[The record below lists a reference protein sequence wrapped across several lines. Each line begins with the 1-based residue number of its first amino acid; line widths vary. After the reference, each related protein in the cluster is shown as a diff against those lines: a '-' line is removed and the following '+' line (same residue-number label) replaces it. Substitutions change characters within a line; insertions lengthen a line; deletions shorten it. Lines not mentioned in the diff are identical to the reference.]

1 MLLTLKIIAPS
12 CPLLRRSQRPAP
24 PVNLSHVHSLMKMF
38 YWFVIS
44 FVSHLVPSCI
54 CRPVDLF
61 ETLGGSS
68 SKERPTNESISGTE
82 GFDLQTLDWRKANEI
97 GIYNHSMSKHGP
109 SPTCGKL
116 LGHCK
121 DKVASFRQNMGVR
134 ICIFKLGV
142 TTNPISR
149 FELYKEKG
157 YSKMWL
163 LATCSSVDL
172 LHMLEAALIS
182 EHYQHVGCKNSKGS
196 GGEGALNRTPPAPPP
211 YFLYIVGGKADQ
223 GRWVG

>member
-1 MLLTLKIIAPS
+1 MVVTLG
-12 CPLLRRSQRPAP
+12 
-24 PVNLSHVHSLMKMF
+24 
-38 YWFVIS
+38 
-44 FVSHLVPSCI
+44 PSCI
-54 CRPVDLF
+54 CRSFDIF
-61 ETLGGSS
+61 EILGGSS
-68 SKERPTNESISGTE
+68 SKESPTNESICGTE
-82 GFDLQTLDWRKANEI
+82 GFDLQTLDWRKANEM

-121 DKVASFRQNMGVR
+121 DKVASFREKMGVR

-142 TTNPISR
+142 TTNPMSR

-196 GGEGALNRTPPAPPP
+196 GGEGALNRTLPAPPP

-223 GRWVG
+223 GQWVG